1 MAFIFKKGKIWSSFH
16 SFTTFNQK
24 WNDCHG
30 LIIFKYIQPKPGRN
44 FIIKMYGPQMSL
56 GISVE
61 RSERKREIR
70 NFIKMGHTVCALFS
84 MWNNKNLSMIDA
96 FWFLYKGA
104 LITKTVPSPISKKNG
119 DWHFHDRRRDVTLF
133 YFSKSKKNQQQ
144 RTKPGSL
151 VIWPG
156 DEVIYYYHIHN
167 ELVTPLVMVVTCE
180 KSKTVEIRW
189 GRKTFRYL
197 FGLSPPYVCVCG
209 L

>member
-1 MAFIFKKGKIWSSFH
+1 
-16 SFTTFNQK
+16 
-24 WNDCHG
+24 
-30 LIIFKYIQPKPGRN
+30 
-44 FIIKMYGPQMSL
+44 MYGPQMSL

-104 LITKTVPSPISKKNG
+104 LITKQSQVPFQKNG

-133 YFSKSKKNQQQ
+133 FFQIKKNQQQ

-197 FGLSPPYVCVCG
+197 FGLSPPYLCVCG